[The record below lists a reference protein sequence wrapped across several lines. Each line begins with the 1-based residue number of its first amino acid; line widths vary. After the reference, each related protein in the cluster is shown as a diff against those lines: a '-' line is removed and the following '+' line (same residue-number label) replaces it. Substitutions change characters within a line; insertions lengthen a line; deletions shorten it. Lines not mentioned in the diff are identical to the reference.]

1 MYVLINLLRNR
12 NFVLVF
18 AVVVG
23 LVLGDFA
30 ANIKAYTTYVL
41 AIVMTFSMTNIRTS
55 SLFPLKALVK
65 PMLVGMLLN
74 YVIYAIVMIGLAYL
88 LIEDK
93 DLFYGFVVIATTPPG
108 VAIIP
113 FSYILK
119 GDVEYS
125 IKGVLGA
132 FICTVF
138 LTPFAVG
145 WITGNDGIASWDLFM
160 LMVKTIVVP
169 LIISRFL
176 LLSKPFKLIDKIR
189 GKVVDWGFALLIFIA
204 VGLNRQVFFSEPLIL
219 LQIGL
224 VLLLTHFVL
233 GLVYEKIASLF
244 KRNTVKVMS
253 ENLLLTIKSSGFAVV
268 TAITLFGQKAAI
280 PTAGLAIFVLLY
292 LLFLSFRLEL
302 RSKKATRSE

>member
-1 MYVLINLLRNR
+1 MHFIINLLRNR
-12 NFVLVF
+12 NFVLILAVF
-18 AVVVG
+18 MG
-23 LVLGDFA
+23 LLLGDYA
-30 ANIKAYTTYVL
+30 GSIKDYTIYVL

-55 SLFPLKALVK
+55 SFYPPKLLIK
-65 PMLVGMLLN
+65 PMLLGILLN
-74 YVIYAIVMIGLAYL
+74 YMVYAVVMIGLAYF

-132 FICTVF
+132 FLCTVF
-138 LTPFAVG
+138 VTPFAVG
-145 WITGNDGIASWDLFM
+145 WITGNDGIATLDLFL
-160 LMVKTIVVP
+160 LMVKTIVIP
-169 LIISRFL
+169 LLISRVL
-176 LLSKPFKLIDKIR
+176 LMPRLFRVVDIVR

-204 VGLNRQVFFSEPLIL
+204 VGLNRQVFFSEPVILLRIGLIL
-219 LQIGL
+219 F
-224 VLLLTHFVL
+224 LTHFVL
-233 GLVYEKIASLF
+233 GLVYEKLALLL
-244 KRNTVKVMS
+244 KRDKVKVMS
-253 ENLLLTIKSSGFAVV
+253 ENLLLTVKSSGFAVV

-292 LLFLSFRLEL
+292 LLFLSFRMDWQQKS
-302 RSKKATRSE
+302 RQK

>member
-1 MYVLINLLRNR
+1 MQFIISLLRNR

-18 AVVVG
+18 AVVLG
-23 LVLGDFA
+23 LVLGDYA
-30 ANIKAYTTYVL
+30 GSIKGYTTYIL

-55 SLFPLKALVK
+55 SLYPPKTLVK
-65 PMLVGMLLN
+65 PMLMGILLN
-74 YVIYAIVMIGLAYL
+74 YLVYAVVMISLAYF
-88 LIEDK
+88 LIDDK
-93 DLFYGFVVIATTPPG
+93 YLFYGFVVIATTPPG

-132 FICTVF
+132 FLCTVF
-138 LTPFAVG
+138 ITPFAVG
-145 WITGNDGIASWDLFM
+145 WITGNDGIATWDLFL
-160 LMVKTIVVP
+160 LMVKTIVIP
-169 LIISRFL
+169 LAVSRIL
-176 LLSKPFKLIDKIR
+176 LLPQVFSAIDVVR

-204 VGLNRQVFFSEPLIL
+204 VGLNRQVFFSEPAILVRISLIL
-219 LQIGL
+219 F
-224 VLLLTHFVL
+224 LTHFVL
-233 GLVYEKIASLF
+233 GMLYEKLALSLN
-244 KRNTVKVMS
+244 RNKVKVVS

-292 LLFLSFRLEL
+292 LLFLSFRVEL
-302 RSKKATRSE
+302 KQKCRQK

>member
-1 MYVLINLLRNR
+1 MQFIINLLRNR
-12 NFVLVF
+12 NFVLILAVF
-18 AVVVG
+18 MG
-23 LVLGDFA
+23 LVLGDYA
-30 ANIKAYTTYVL
+30 GDIKAYTTYVL

-55 SLFPLKALVK
+55 SLFPLQALVK
-65 PMLVGMLLN
+65 PMLIGMLLN
-74 YVIYAIVMIGLAYL
+74 YLVYALVMIGLAYV
-88 LIEDK
+88 LIDDK
-93 DLFYGFVVIATTPPG
+93 ELFYGFVVIATTPPG

-132 FICTVF
+132 FLCTVF
-138 LTPFAVG
+138 ITPFAVG
-145 WITGNDGIASWDLFM
+145 WITGNDGIASWDLFL
-160 LMVKTIVVP
+160 LMVKTIVIP

-176 LLSKPFKLIDKIR
+176 LMPAPFKLVDKVR

-204 VGLNRQVFFSEPLIL
+204 VGLNRQVFFSEPSIL
-219 LQIGL
+219 LRIGVIL
-224 VLLLTHFVL
+224 FLTHFAL
-233 GLVYEKIASLF
+233 GMIYERLAIIL
-244 KRNTVKVMS
+244 KRDAVKVMS

-302 RSKKATRSE
+302 KQKSRQK

>member
-1 MYVLINLLRNR
+1 MMQFIISLLRNR

-18 AVVVG
+18 AVVLG
-23 LVLGDFA
+23 LVLGDYA
-30 ANIKAYTTYVL
+30 GSIKSYTTYIL

-55 SLFPLKALVK
+55 SLYPPKTLVK
-65 PMLVGMLLN
+65 PMLMGILLN
-74 YVIYAIVMIGLAYL
+74 YLVYAVVMISLAYF
-88 LIEDK
+88 LIDDK

-132 FICTVF
+132 FLCTVF
-138 LTPFAVG
+138 ITPFAVG
-145 WITGNDGIASWDLFM
+145 WITGNDGIATWDLFL
-160 LMVKTIVVP
+160 LMVKTIVIP
-169 LIISRFL
+169 LAVSRIL
-176 LLSKPFKLIDKIR
+176 LLPQIFSAVDVVR

-204 VGLNRQVFFSEPLIL
+204 VGLNRQVFFSEPAILLRISLIL
-219 LQIGL
+219 F
-224 VLLLTHFVL
+224 LTHFVL
-233 GLVYEKIASLF
+233 GMLYEKLALSLN
-244 KRNTVKVMS
+244 RNKVKVVS

-292 LLFLSFRLEL
+292 LLFLSFRVEL
-302 RSKKATRSE
+302 KQKSRQK

>member
-1 MYVLINLLRNR
+1 MQYIFNLVRNR
-12 NFVLVF
+12 NFVLVL
-18 AVVVG
+18 AVVLG
-23 LVLGDFA
+23 LILGDSA
-30 ANIKAYTTYVL
+30 IHIKDYTTYVL
-41 AIVMTFSMTNIRTS
+41 AIVMTFSITNIRTS
-55 SLFPLKALVK
+55 SLYPLQTLVK
-65 PMLVGMLLN
+65 PMMTGILLN
-74 YVIYAIVMIGLAYL
+74 YLFYAIVMIGLAWL
-88 LIEDK
+88 LIDDK

-132 FICTVF
+132 FLCTVF
-138 LTPFAVG
+138 ITPFIVG
-145 WITGNDGIASWDLFM
+145 WITGNKGIESFELFM
-160 LMVKTIVVP
+160 LMVKTIVIP

-176 LLSKPFKLIDKIR
+176 LMPLPFKLVDKIR

-204 VGLNRQVFFSEPLIL
+204 VGLNRKVFFSEPGILIKIALIL
-219 LQIGL
+219 F
-224 VLLLTHFVL
+224 LTHFVL
-233 GLVYEKIASLF
+233 GMAYEKICKALG
-244 KRNTVKVMS
+244 RNEVKAMS

-292 LLFLSFRLEL
+292 LLFLSFRMEL
-302 RSKKATRSE
+302 KEKSRQN